1 MSTPQENH
9 NTIQNLEVGTFQDSE
24 TLKKLHQLFRTR
36 THEEN
41 SPRLETGQ
49 EYQTSLLNLM
59 RQYYTWNKNNTVI
72 NNTKPQIQLGMPMM
86 QAPLISNISVNNFY
100 FNLKNSYNYHQIN
113 NQTINNNMFSLSNRE
128 ILKAVYS
135 QAASKIAQNPLHFYP
150 IENNKENRIN
160 ISTHESDLKFSEI
173 SQSHKNFGFNQKS
186 QSLSKKRSREDEK
199 LPNHKSIKGKKKSVK
214 KSYEISGS
222 PYSNQTENKTDDSET
237 NNLID
242 GSKASRSKESV
253 LVGYE
258 SLEELN
264 EDLDHNS
271 DRSADSD
278 TRISASNDPHGFMKN
293 HFPKIYI
300 NPDNSNPKDTL
311 EKKNI
316 IHSKQYF
323 LFPYFLENL
332 NICPSSDSPAPKK
345 TWTSNC
351 ADCKLF

>member
-1 MSTPQENH
+1 MSTPKENP
-9 NTIQNLEVGTFQDSE
+9 NPIQNLEVGTFQDSE
-24 TLKKLHQLFRTR
+24 ILKKLNQLFRIR

-41 SPRLETGQ
+41 SPHLQTGQ

-72 NNTKPQIQLGMPMM
+72 NNMWPQIQPGMPMM
-86 QAPLISNISVNNFY
+86 QAPLTSNICVNNFY

-150 IENNKENRIN
+150 IENNKENRN
-160 ISTHESDLKFSEI
+160 NLSTHKSNLKYSEI
-173 SQSHKNFGFNQKS
+173 SQSHKNCGFDKKNQYV
-186 QSLSKKRSREDEK
+186 SKKRSREDEK
-199 LPNHKSIKGKKKSVK
+199 LPNYKSIKGKKKSAK
-214 KSYEISGS
+214 KYDEISGS

-237 NNLID
+237 NNLLD
-242 GSKASRSKESV
+242 GGKGNRIKESV
-253 LVGYE
+253 FVGCE
-258 SLEELN
+258 SLEETN
-264 EDLDHNS
+264 EDLDHS
-271 DRSADSD
+271 SEISADKD
-278 TRISASNDPHGFMKN
+278 TRISASNNPHGFMKN

-300 NPDNSNPKDTL
+300 NPDNSNFKDTL
-311 EKKNI
+311 DKKNN

-332 NICPSSDSPAPKK
+332 NICSSSDSPSPKK
-345 TWTSNC
+345 IWTSNC
-351 ADCKLF
+351 VDCKLF